1 LGSATSASKK
11 HLIGFRRDRRVG
23 GLSDSETLRGKQ
35 GNIRCYAPK
44 DNIHLVSNPVGNN
57 MGYIT
62 KVLRPDEKLL
72 ATGKLHWIVYRLA
85 IISMLVA
92 VILWFVIG
100 EAAPILR
107 MTAFVLF
114 AGFAVLTAIK
124 EWLEQWIT
132 EIAITDRRVIYK
144 TGLIRRQTAE
154 MNMDKIESVKVD
166 QSLLGRL
173 LNYGS
178 IHIRGTGEGLE
189 HLDYISSPISL
200 RNTITTK

>member
-1 LGSATSASKK
+1 
-11 HLIGFRRDRRVG
+11 
-23 GLSDSETLRGKQ
+23 
-35 GNIRCYAPK
+35 
-44 DNIHLVSNPVGNN
+44 

-85 IISMLVA
+85 IISSV
-92 VILWFVIG
+92 LWFVIG

-132 EIAITDRRVIYK
+132 EIAVTDRRVIKLDLY
-144 TGLIRRQTAE
+144 E
-154 MNMDKIESVKVD
+154 
-166 QSLLGRL
+166 GRL
-173 LNYGS
+173 
-178 IHIRGTGEGLE
+178 
-189 HLDYISSPISL
+189 P
-200 RNTITTK
+200 K